1 MYLCCVF
8 WILVVFGGFSQY
20 HRTLMKD
27 LEPDSGS
34 SVAKC
39 WGFVSGSEHCIKK
52 GNATVLFD
60 NLILKE
66 CNTKTVVCT
75 YSQMFNNKMRLS
87 HTLFIM
93 ID

>member
-1 MYLCCVF
+1 VA
-8 WILVVFGGFSQY
+8 FGGLTGFSQY

-27 LEPDSGS
+27 LEPDSVS
-34 SVAKC
+34 SVANAK
-39 WGFVSGSEHCIKK
+39 FVSGSEHCIKK
-52 GNATVLFD
+52 GNTTVLFD

-66 CNTKTVVCT
+66 CNTKTVICT
-75 YSQMFNNKMRLS
+75 YSQMFNNNMRLS